1 MSRCAVPTGALHCS
15 KFFVHGPRGTTKL
28 PRFLRS
34 SIVSM
39 SVLCAILLGLAIA
52 VTQVLHGGLMIAG
65 LSSPAYALLAIAGV
79 PAVVEAMR
87 NRVLPGVGAVIA
99 VGILLGYL
107 AWRCLLAPDVYLGR
121 IDLELVMACGVAFLI
136 GAVGLGSL
144 RSKYIFLGIV
154 GTAAI
159 CQAMFGF
166 LQFAKAGNL
175 VPLEWFSLDLKSIY
189 GPRFPERARG
199 LFMNP
204 NQFAWLMGWAAL
216 FSISLACWARVPVVA
231 RVLLIY
237 FSLMFI
243 GADVLSASR
252 GGLASLLV
260 GLAMFALASIA
271 VVLMTMR
278 RGKVC
283 TVAGVLVLLGICLGA
298 GYWTYTS
305 NWVTQGRVDALQ
317 EQDVRP
323 IFYAEAFREFQT
335 SPLFGTGAESFR
347 YAARLYRSGRYQ
359 AESNDP
365 VYTHSDWLEMLGEF
379 GLVGFGLAILA
390 LAVLLSGGMQRF
402 FIVVRDRTA
411 SDSMPLT
418 TSGAITLGAFCTS
431 VAFAIHSIVDFNMHV
446 TANALLGAATL
457 GLLAAGTPMR
467 VPSESRTTGVLIRAI
482 SAVLVA
488 VFGLGMGAL
497 AWRHALADWRDLR
510 AKNDLAGGHVKAAL
524 AQVDAGLALDPGN
537 AGLLATRGRAF
548 YGLESALQFKH
559 EAELTPGQRHHIY
572 QQAADAYRA
581 ALAWQPMEREY
592 HMALAKALAELP
604 EEAATAR
611 KEFIEGVRLDPM
623 QQYVYGAVG
632 DYLDQTGDLE
642 GALRYFEIG
651 STLPMDQYCG
661 ERANDVRDE
670 LNPPEDEGD
679 TTAPNRANGAANE
692 GEGK

>member
-1 MSRCAVPTGALHCS
+1 MN
-15 KFFVHGPRGTTKL
+15 
-28 PRFLRS
+28 
-34 SIVSM
+34 I
-39 SVLCAILLGLAIA
+39 LCAILLGLAIV

-65 LSSPAYALLAIAGV
+65 LSSPAFLLLAIAAV
-79 PAVVEAMR
+79 PAVVEAVR
-87 NRVLPGVGAVIA
+87 NRVFPGVGAIIA

-107 AWRCLLAPDVYLGR
+107 AWRCLHAPDVYLGR
-121 IDLELVMACGVAFLI
+121 IDLELVAACGIAFLI
-136 GAVGLGSL
+136 GAIGLSSL
-144 RSKYIFLGIV
+144 RAKYVFLGIV
-154 GTAAI
+154 GIAAV
-159 CQAMFGF
+159 CQAVFGF

-189 GPRFPERARG
+189 ESRFPERARG

-216 FSISLACWARVPVVA
+216 FSISLACWGRVPVIA

-252 GGLASLLV
+252 GGLASLIV
-260 GLAMFALASIA
+260 GLAMFALVSVA

-278 RGKVC
+278 RGKVL
-283 TVAGVLVLLGICLGA
+283 TVAGVLLLLGACLGA

-317 EQDVRP
+317 DQDIRAL
-323 IFYAEAFREFQT
+323 FYAQAIRMFESQ
-335 SPLFGTGAESFR
+335 PVIGAGPEMFR
-347 YAARLYRSGRYQ
+347 YAARLYRVGRSWG
-359 AESNDP
+359 EVNDP
-365 VYTHSDWLEMLGEF
+365 VYTHSDWLEILGEF
-379 GLVGFGLAILA
+379 GLVGFGLALMA
-390 LAVLLSGGMQRF
+390 LFVLLGGGMQRF
-402 FIVVRDRTA
+402 FSVVQDRTA
-411 SDSMPLT
+411 SDSRPFT
-418 TSGAITLGAFCTS
+418 TSGAVTLGAFCATA
-431 VAFAIHSIVDFNMHV
+431 AFAIHSIVDFNMHV

-467 VPSESRTTGVLIRAI
+467 VPLESRTTGVLIRAI
-482 SAVLVA
+482 SAGLVA
-488 VFGLGMGAL
+488 AFGLGMGL
-497 AWRHALADWRDLR
+497 LTWRHALADWRDLR

-559 EAELTPGQRHHIY
+559 VAELTPGQRYKIY
-572 QQAADAYRA
+572 QQAAEAYRA
-581 ALAWQPMEREY
+581 ALVREPMEREY
-592 HMALAKALAELP
+592 HMALGKALAELP
-604 EEAATAR
+604 EEADAAR
-611 KEFIEGVRLDPM
+611 KEFIVGVGLDPM
-623 QQYVYGAVG
+623 QQYVYGAMG
-632 DYLDQTGDLE
+632 DYLDQSGDLD

-651 STLPMDQYCG
+651 AQLPLAGYCAQ
-661 ERANDVRDE
+661 RAQDVRDE

-679 TTAPNRANGAANE
+679 TAAPGQTDGATNG